1 MDNASE
7 MLHQTIL
14 DSVSHRI
21 AVLDR
26 EGTIH
31 LVNKAWAHFAKENG
45 DVNLKHTGVGV
56 NYLAVCR
63 RVKGP
68 DRKTAL
74 AALAGIEAVLAG
86 KQQQFST
93 LEYPCHSKEVEKWFL
108 LYVTPM
114 PREIGGAVVSHI
126 NLTERKQLE
135 EQNKQQDRMEVVGQ
149 LAAGIAHDFNNILSV
164 ITLYTQL
171 LLKSPTIAP
180 ADSKRLQVINNQSY
194 RAALLLTQI
203 MDFSHHSIIERRP
216 LELRTFLIALINRL
230 QQTLPE
236 NIQLTLNCEQ
246 RELLLN
252 ADPTRLEKVFV
263 NLAINARDA
272 MPDGGVLH
280 IEVASLTIAADQ
292 SPPMRDIAPGQWIRI
307 TISDTGMGISSEDLP
322 HIFEPFFSTKQPNQ
336 STGLGLAQTYSI
348 IQRHDGFIHVVSR
361 VNQGTS
367 FAIYLP
373 ALILPEVEAISALLI
388 GPIMGQGEMIL
399 VVEDDQSTPQV
410 TADILKSLNYA
421 VITAKNGKEALK
433 LFTKH
438 AETIALVLSDLIMP
452 VMDGVSLYQRLI
464 KKQPGVKMILMTR
477 SSAKIDHQTLD
488 DLGIID
494 YLAKPFD
501 PGQLALILHS
511 ALENQ

>member
-1 MDNASE
+1 MDSASE

-14 DSVSHRI
+14 DAISHHI

-26 EGTIH
+26 EGTIK
-31 LVNKAWAHFAKENG
+31 LVNRAWAHFAQENG
-45 DVNLKHTGVGV
+45 DVSLKHTGVGV

-68 DRKTAL
+68 DRTTAL

-93 LEYPCHSKEVEKWFL
+93 LEYPCHSMRVKRWFL

-114 PREIGGAVVSHI
+114 PSDIGGAVVSHI
-126 NLTERKQLE
+126 NVTERKQLE

-171 LLKSPTIAP
+171 LLKSTSIDLT
-180 ADSKRLQVINNQSY
+180 DSKRLQVINNQAY
-194 RAALLLTQI
+194 RAALLLAQI
-203 MDFSHHSIIERRP
+203 MDFSHHSTIERRP
-216 LELRTFLIALINRL
+216 LELRTFLIPLINRI

-236 NIQLTLNCEQ
+236 NVQIKLNCEHH
-246 RELLLN
+246 ELLVN
-252 ADPTRLEKVFV
+252 ADPTRLEKVFI

-272 MPDGGVLH
+272 MPDGGVLD
-280 IEVASLTIAADQ
+280 IEVAALTIAADQ
-292 SPPMRDIAPGQWIRI
+292 SPPMRDITPGQWIRI
-307 TISDTGMGISSEDLP
+307 TISDTGMGISPETLP
-322 HIFEPFFSTKQPNQ
+322 HIFEPFFSTKQPMQ
-336 STGLGLAQTYSI
+336 GTGLGLAQTYSI
-348 IQRHDGFIHVVSR
+348 IQRHDGFINVVSR

-367 FAIYLP
+367 FIIYLP
-373 ALILPEVEAISALLI
+373 ALILPEVEALTALLI
-388 GPIMGQGEMIL
+388 GPIMGRGETIL
-399 VVEDDQSTPQV
+399 VVEDDESTPQT
-410 TADILKSLNYA
+410 TADILKSLNYE
-421 VITAKNGKEALK
+421 VITATNGKDALK
-433 LFTKH
+433 LFTQH

-464 KKQPGVKMILMTR
+464 MKQPSVKMILMTR
-477 SSAKIDHQTLD
+477 SSAKIDDQTLH

-494 YLAKPFD
+494 YVAKPFA
-501 PGQLALILHS
+501 PAQIALVLHS